1 VLEGYYRELHRF
13 LSRRVGN
20 RDLAADLVQ
29 ESYTRVYA
37 AASGQVIAEPRAL
50 LYATAR
56 NLLIDR
62 HRRDQVRGSAACSTD
77 TPGGPDEVHESI
89 GPDTDQPDR
98 ILAGRQRLA
107 AIEKVLASLPPR
119 PREAFVLSK
128 IDGLSRAEVALA
140 MGIGVRTVES
150 HLEVAMRACMDALQ
164 FLDQGVPDSANGS

>member
-1 VLEGYYRELHRF
+1 MLEGYYRELHRF
-13 LSRRVGN
+13 LTRRVGN
-20 RDLAADLVQ
+20 RDVAADLVQ
-29 ESYTRVYA
+29 ESYTRIYA
-37 AASGQVIAEPRAL
+37 AANGQAIAEPRAL

-62 HRRDQVRGSAACSTD
+62 HRRDQVRGGVACSPDATEQD
-77 TPGGPDEVHESI
+77 DGQAAVGPE
-89 GPDTDQPDR
+89 TDQPDR

-128 IDGLSRAEVALA
+128 IDGLSRAEVAQS

-150 HLEVAMRACMDALQ
+150 HLEVAMRACRVALQ
-164 FLDQGVPDSANGS
+164 TLDQTGRDDANSN